1 MRPEKIGLW
10 HALHVCIWVWILIDS
25 MLYGWGCS
33 SVVERMLCMNEAPGS
48 VPGISMDYYV
58 VMYVSECIFQRGS
71 MTIFTHTGWH
81 KNASAGNRTR
91 VNCLEGSYAHHYTT
105 DALQYI
111 KVATKWKFF
120 CSARKRRK
128 SVKPNF
134 NQRLMDFCSTEQLQ
148 STSLTTELSKL

>member
-1 MRPEKIGLW
+1 MKVGYSMQFGWIWQTAPKSSAESPVRLEDAESPQLETAAGLKRPEER
-10 HALHVCIWVWILIDS
+10 
-25 MLYGWGCS
+25 GCS

-48 VPGISMDYYV
+48 IPGISMDYYV

-120 CSARKRRK
+120 CSAGKRRK
-128 SVKPNF
+128 SVKPNLIF
-134 NQRLMDFCSTEQLQ
+134 SAIQ
-148 STSLTTELSKL
+148 